1 MQNLQHKHQKQL
13 TMQRRRPV
21 WQDRKSGNAP
31 FRPGAAAPPGF
42 GRWAWRPGAA
52 PPATPPGPPPS
63 TPLPPALHQAPT
75 QHEVLVSC
83 RSVVRGSPVPER
95 IGSAWLQAYQEV
107 YLMGWLAFLNALPAS
122 LRMGSKTS
130 PQARLSVYPL
140 LPFQHTEGLCFSV
153 RAKRAHGFAP
163 WRTSFAYEL
172 FVHCM
177 KRSSLFVSRAM
188 IPKQS
193 KGCTALSM

>member
-75 QHEVLVSC
+75 QHEVARELQIC
-83 RSVVRGSPVPER
+83 GTRQPRSRKNWISMAASISRG
-95 IGSAWLQAYQEV
+95 
-107 YLMGWLAFLNALPAS
+107 
-122 LRMGSKTS
+122 
-130 PQARLSVYPL
+130 L
-140 LPFQHTEGLCFSV
+140 LDGMVGVLE
-153 RAKRAHGFAP
+153 
-163 WRTSFAYEL
+163 
-172 FVHCM
+172 
-177 KRSSLFVSRAM
+177 
-188 IPKQS
+188 
-193 KGCTALSM
+193 CTACVTAYGKQDFSPGPTLSISTASFPAHRRFVLQCASKKSSWLCTLENFLRL